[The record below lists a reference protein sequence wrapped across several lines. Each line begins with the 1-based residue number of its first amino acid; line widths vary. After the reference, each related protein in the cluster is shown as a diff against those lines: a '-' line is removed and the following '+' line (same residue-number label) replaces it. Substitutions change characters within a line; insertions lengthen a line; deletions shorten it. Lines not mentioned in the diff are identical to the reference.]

1 MAVLV
6 GDALQAMAFESIA
19 SLGSIGVVSE
29 LARST
34 GDLGVALG
42 QVRDTLD
49 DQTEYS
55 VADIIRVHDE
65 KTGGFIA
72 SCLVIG

>member
-1 MAVLV
+1 M
-6 GDALQAMAFESIA
+6 
-19 SLGSIGVVSE
+19 
-29 LARST
+29 
-34 GDLGVALG
+34 G

-49 DQTEYS
+49 IQDNYS
-55 VADIIRVHDE
+55 LDEIMRVHDE